1 MREHRVSRRRF
12 LAMMGA
18 AGALAAPGA
27 LGYGLLAAAEGDAP
41 SPTSPYARRETLAA
55 WPTSRE
61 AAAPILVLTSEQ
73 ADNPFGGYLAEILRA
88 EGLNCF
94 QVADLAQVAR
104 APLDWYDTI
113 LLAECSPTAAG
124 AAALERYAVSGGNL
138 IAMRPAAS
146 LLPMLGLRGVG
157 ASLPDADLRV
167 DPGHRAAQGI
177 VPQPLQYHGV
187 ADRYELAGAEAVAWL
202 CGSADAGARNPAV
215 TLNRY
220 GEGHA
225 VAWAYDLARSVALTR
240 QGNPEWA
247 DRERDRGFGIRVV
260 DMLVGWVDP
269 DRISVPQ
276 ADEQQRLLAN
286 VLGLLSQDRRPL
298 PRLWYLPGS
307 AQSILV
313 ATGDAHMTPS
323 TAIAEMLSHVEE
335 RGGRMSIYYSPPF
348 ERPVRR
354 ATSRARYLATEM
366 PLIGDAVGR
375 QFRSVSPRQIREWR
389 ERGHEFTLHPYVGQE
404 GICAGYLDGALVT
417 PSLEEG
423 WRRRWGE
430 FTGLGYGPPSPTTRT
445 HCILRSGWV
454 ESARLQAS
462 YGLRM
467 NLDCYH
473 WGPAFCTAD
482 GRWVYGYLNGT
493 GLPMRFVDAQGRLL
507 TTYQQPTQL
516 ADDHLLEARFGGEVW
531 GGQVG
536 LSAEEALGVSEM
548 LLSLGVRDHA
558 AIAANCHPD
567 LWHVASWAADEETRA
582 RAVAWFDGTL
592 DGALALGI
600 PIWSAYDWLL
610 YTERRQGVTYEALAW
625 NAGAKRLTAI
635 VRSLDGALRGR

>member
-55 WPTSRE
+55 WPT
-61 AAAPILVLTSEQ
+61 AAGGAPILVLTSEQ

-187 ADRYELAGAEAVAWL
+187 ADRYELAGAEALAWL
-202 CGSADAGARNPAV
+202 CGSADAGARNLAV

-247 DRERDRGFGIRVV
+247 DRERDRGWHPSWTCSGLGGPGR
-260 DMLVGWVDP
+260 DLGT
-269 DRISVPQ
+269 Q
-276 ADEQQRLLAN
+276 ADEQQRRWRI
-286 VLGLLSQDRRPL
+286 LGLSQDRAPL
-298 PRLWYLPGS
+298 PRLWYRRGAEHPG
-307 AQSILV
+307 
-313 ATGDAHMTPS
+313 GHRDAHMTPS
-323 TAIAEMLSHVEE
+323 TASPMLSTS
-335 RGGRMSIYYSPPF
+335 RRAGGCPPFAQAVREDDRAAISPPDAADRCW
-348 ERPVRR
+348 EGSSLGHPRR
-354 ATSRARYLATEM
+354 
-366 PLIGDAVGR
+366 
-375 QFRSVSPRQIREWR
+375 IREWR
-389 ERGHEFTLHPYVGQE
+389 GEAQFALPVG
-404 GICAGYLDGALVT
+404 GGPAPATDSALVT
-417 PSLEEG
+417 PSLEG
-423 WRRRWGE
+423 GA
-430 FTGLGYGPPSPTTRT
+430 PP
-445 HCILRSGWV
+445 
-454 ESARLQAS
+454 
-462 YGLRM
+462 
-467 NLDCYH
+467 
-473 WGPAFCTAD
+473 
-482 GRWVYGYLNGT
+482 
-493 GLPMRFVDAQGRLL
+493 
-507 TTYQQPTQL
+507 
-516 ADDHLLEARFGGEVW
+516 LERV
-531 GGQVG
+531 
-536 LSAEEALGVSEM
+536 
-548 LLSLGVRDHA
+548 H
-558 AIAANCHPD
+558 
-567 LWHVASWAADEETRA
+567 RA
-582 RAVAWFDGTL
+582 RVA
-592 DGALALGI
+592 ALPNHAHAL
-600 PIWSAYDWLL
+600 SS
-610 YTERRQGVTYEALAW
+610 E
-625 NAGAKRLTAI
+625 
-635 VRSLDGALRGR
+635 